1 MITKL
6 SLYLFVMFPLA
17 AQAQDAAEIVR
28 KAVEQYSKN
37 EETLRNYTYKDRTV
51 TEDLDRGGRVKDSHS
66 KLMDIMYISGKR
78 WTRTLEVDGK
88 PVPHPEK
95 QPGKTENAELRAA
108 NNPLRRLPVAYDLK
122 IVAQPEING
131 RPTWQ
136 IKATPKTDYKGPHA
150 SVFKNVEGTL
160 WIDQKDNAWV
170 RFEAETSDTISFGLF
185 IARIAKGTH
194 ILVERVRV
202 NDEVW
207 APSHVSMKGSARIA
221 LVNGINQQVNSTFS
235 DYKRYSTD
243 SRIVA
248 TDQ

>member
-1 MITKL
+1 MISKL
-6 SLYLFVMFPLA
+6 FFYLFVMLPLVC
-17 AQAQDAAEIVR
+17 QAQDAADIVR

-37 EETLRNYTYKDRTV
+37 EETLRNYTFKDRTV
-51 TEDLDRGGRVKDSHS
+51 TDDLDGKGNVKESHS
-66 KLMDIMYISGKR
+66 KVMEIMYISGKR

-95 QPGKTENAELRAA
+95 QPGKTESAELRAA
-108 NNPLRRLPVAYDLK
+108 NNPLRRVPAAYDLT
-122 IVAQPEING
+122 IVGQPEING

-136 IKATPKTDYKGPHA
+136 IRATAKKDYKGPHGN
-150 SVFKNVEGTL
+150 VFKNVEGML

-185 IARIAKGTH
+185 IARISKGTH

-207 APSHVSMKGSARIA
+207 APSRLSLKGAARIA
-221 LVNGINQQVNSTFS
+221 LVKGINQQVNSTFS